1 MRALA
6 RAFMSTS
13 STASSYLAW
22 VRAKPSYQWL
32 TRTARAAKA
41 KTVLPEHQSPS
52 EEFLLEYVV
61 ALTVTATLAIL
72 LFKMLAT
79 KGREGVLR
87 ACGVSIRKLARSV
100 REIQRKGFHVAG
112 LLVPLIQLLLLRNG
126 YTNSDCTKIC
136 WTITIVGT
144 SMDWLRLNSKL
155 VADHWPL
162 RSILREHEHK
172 QLTGGC
178 YFALGCTLSI
188 CKWRARAQICFL
200 LTRTVQSPASCMPM
214 LGHPTTT

>member
-1 MRALA
+1 MTA
-6 RAFMSTS
+6 TS
-13 STASSYLAW
+13 YTAWLIPMW
-22 VRAKPSYQWL
+22 VRERPTYQWL

-41 KTVLPEHQSPS
+41 KTQLPEHQSPS

-61 ALTVTATLAIL
+61 ALSIVAVFTIFM
-72 LFKMLAT
+72 FKMFST
-79 KGREGVLR
+79 KGREGVLQ
-87 ACGVSIRKLARSV
+87 ACGVSLKKLARSI

-126 YTNSDCTKIC
+126 FSSADCTRIC
-136 WTITIVGT
+136 WTITIIGIG
-144 SMDWLRLNSKL
+144 MDCLRLHSRF
-155 VADHWPL
+155 VARHWPL

-188 CKWRARAQICFL
+188 CACSPRPRCCPPRAAIAR
-200 LTRTVQSPASCMPM
+200 SCY
-214 LGHPTTT
+214 TTTA

>member
-1 MRALA
+1 MWRHRACTFGHTTLSLVEHQ
-6 RAFMSTS
+6 METTSTRREEPVLQRRGP
-13 STASSYLAW
+13 T
-22 VRAKPSYQWL
+22 VRAD
-32 TRTARAAKA
+32 
-41 KTVLPEHQSPS
+41 
-52 EEFLLEYVV
+52 
-61 ALTVTATLAIL
+61 
-72 LFKMLAT
+72 
-79 KGREGVLR
+79 
-87 ACGVSIRKLARSV
+87 
-100 REIQRKGFHVAG
+100 HVAG

-126 YTNSDCTKIC
+126 YTNSDCAKIC

-188 CKWRARAQICFL
+188 CKWRARAKVCFL
-200 LTRTVQSPASCMPM
+200 LTRTVRSPASCMPV